1 MRRAARLGVLGFALC
16 SQGLNAQEAASGLD
30 LWGTLSGQGAASSLL
45 TEKPRY
51 GSPATAGFRS
61 VFYPTWKISEH
72 WTITGALQL
81 NSRPYF
87 YDSFRTTGYG
97 VKGYVLQAT
106 VNYSRVSDK
115 GSLLVRVGQLSTA
128 FGSFPL
134 RYDDAKNALIDMPLP
149 YGYYWA
155 VSSLGVAGAQVDGVR
170 GRWDG
175 RLQFA
180 NSSPANPRS
189 IFAHDQYGNWAG
201 GGGYT
206 IRQGLRV
213 GASAYRGPYLDRTYP
228 YFFPGEANPNT
239 LPASATG
246 ADVTWSRGHWNV
258 FGEWGKFTMPYKL
271 IHTFHQQAMY
281 AEVERGLTP
290 RWYGAV
296 RTGYMTSS
304 ASTDGFRLEAAAGY
318 RPNRFQLIKLGYEY
332 YYYPNDSHKD
342 DHTAALQVVTNFHL
356 YAARN

>member
-1 MRRAARLGVLGFALC
+1 MRRFALLWALSGVLW

-30 LWGTLSGQGAASSLL
+30 LRVTLSGEAAASSLL
-45 TEKPRY
+45 TGEPRY
-51 GSPATAGFRS
+51 GSPVTGGFRS
-61 VFYPTWKISEH
+61 VFYPTWKISDH

-87 YDSFRTTGYG
+87 YDSFTTTGYG

-106 VNYSRVSDK
+106 ANYSRVSDK
-115 GSLLVRVGQLSTA
+115 GSLLVRLGQLSTA

-134 RYDDAKNALIDMPLP
+134 RYDDAENALIDMPPP
-149 YGYYWA
+149 YGYYGP

-175 RLQFA
+175 RVQFA

-206 IRQGLRV
+206 IRQGFRV
-213 GASAYRGPYLDRTYP
+213 GVSAYRGPYLDRKYP
-228 YFFPGEANPNT
+228 YFFRGEANPST
-239 LPASATG
+239 LPANAVG
-246 ADVTWSRGHWNV
+246 ADVTWARGHWNV
-258 FGEWGKFTMPYKL
+258 FGEWQKFTMPYKL
-271 IHTFHQQAMY
+271 IPTFHEQAMY
-281 AEVERGLTP
+281 AEVKRGLTP

-296 RTGYMTSS
+296 RGGYTTSS
-304 ASTDGFRLEAAAGY
+304 ASTDEFSLEVAAGY

-332 YYYPNDSHKD
+332 YYYPNDSHKN
-342 DHTAALQVVTNFHL
+342 DHTVALQVVTNFHL
-356 YAARN
+356 SAAQN